1 MRSVYTALALTIA
14 LAGAARA
21 QSPAPDSVAGPAAFP
36 GGAAPPTPAVRA
48 LAAGDVVRIVSA
60 AGRYSGTIARINA
73 DTVVVRAPGRLDA
86 IPRGEVER
94 LERFTG
100 KSSRSRAILTGGGM
114 GLAGGALLGGIAGRL
129 MGRIRCK
136 PADQPCTPGEHDSTI
151 QRAMLAEGAVLGA
164 LVGAMLGPTFRRE
177 HWEHAERAF
186 PVLEAAPAAGG
197 GVAAG
202 VTLRF

>member
-1 MRSVYTALALTIA
+1 MRSVHTALALTLA

-21 QSPAPDSVAGPAAFP
+21 QSPAPDSVVAPAAFP
-36 GGAAPPTPAVRA
+36 GGAASTAPVVRP
-48 LAAGDVVRIVSA
+48 LAPGDVVRIVSI
-60 AGRYSGTIARINA
+60 AGRYSGTIARVNA

-86 IPRGEVER
+86 IPRVEVER
-94 LERFTG
+94 LERYMG
-100 KSSRSRAILTGGGM
+100 KSSRSRAILIGGGA
-114 GLAGGALLGGIAGRL
+114 GIAGGALLGGIAGRIV
-129 MGRIRCK
+129 GRVRCK

-151 QRAMLAEGAVLGA
+151 QGALLAEGALLGA

-177 HWEHAERAF
+177 HWEYAEGAF
-186 PVLEAAPAAGG
+186 PVLEAAPAGG